1 MTSPQGESKYKS
13 RVKYL
18 AIPRTKTSNK
28 LFIIQLLY
36 FMRISYMAEKANQ
49 ITERRKRSRPVKQ
62 VFFIAQN
69 NNLSKFAWFSRYLYS
84 TYYSG

>member
-1 MTSPQGESKYKS
+1 MSPQGESKYKS

-36 FMRISYMAEKANQ
+36 FMRISYMAVKANQ
-49 ITERRKRSRPVKQ
+49 NVASAVDLLSRF
-62 VFFIAQN
+62 FFIAQN